1 METGEHNSIINPQIL
16 LELTSTKMPFGKYA
30 GRLLCD
36 LPEPYLVWFRQK
48 GFPSGKIGEQLS
60 AIYEIKAN
68 GLEYLLKPL
77 KNS

>member
-1 METGEHNSIINPQIL
+1 MESGQVNPLANPQIL
-16 LELTSTKMPFGKYA
+16 IELVNTHMPFGKYQ

-48 GFPSGKIGEQLS
+48 GFPPGKIGEQLS

-77 KNS
+77 KK